1 MFASPIESCDLC
13 ALGKNGPCLFR
24 PRAFKAGSGLLHQ
37 GEVNRSVHFVKDGV
51 VGLTATDATGEEV
64 LSSVRGPNTVLG
76 LESLQ
81 ERPAPFTV
89 TALEDTTVCS
99 ASALQV
105 RRETDLD
112 ATSNLTSSF
121 LGLVLAEHA
130 NTQRDADLRAGQAR
144 ARVAKFLVAAAR
156 LVKPGK
162 KSAFSK
168 AHVAAL
174 LGIRPETLSRC
185 LRKLSEEG
193 LIGEDRLEVIDE
205 AALGEV
211 ARGAR

>member
-24 PRAFKAGSGLLHQ
+24 PRAFKAGAGLLHQ

-89 TALEDTTVCS
+89 MALEDTTVCS

-112 ATSNLTSSF
+112 ATSSLTSSF

-156 LVKPGK
+156 LVKPGRK
-162 KSAFSK
+162 AAFSK

>member
-24 PRAFKAGSGLLHQ
+24 PRAFKAGAGLLHQ

-89 TALEDTTVCS
+89 MALEDTTVCS

-112 ATSNLTSSF
+112 ATSSLTSSF

-156 LVKPGK
+156 LVKPGRK
-162 KSAFSK
+162 AAFSK

-205 AALGEV
+205 AGLGEV

>member
-1 MFASPIESCDLC
+1 MFASPIESCDRC

-24 PRAFKAGSGLLHQ
+24 PRAFKAGAGLLHQ

-112 ATSNLTSSF
+112 ATSTLTSSF

-168 AHVAAL
+168 AHVAGL

-185 LRKLSEEG
+185 LRKLAEEG
-193 LIGEDRLEVIDE
+193 LIGEDRLEVLDE
-205 AALGEV
+205 AGLGEV

>member
-24 PRAFKAGSGLLHQ
+24 PRAFKAGAGLLHQ

-112 ATSNLTSSF
+112 ATSSLTSSF

-156 LVKPGK
+156 LVKPGRK
-162 KSAFSK
+162 AAFSK

-193 LIGEDRLEVIDE
+193 L
-205 AALGEV
+205 
-211 ARGAR
+211 